1 MSEAPAPTIVICPF
15 ATPNGPLHVGHLA
28 GPYLAADVHARYLR
42 ARGTPVLFPGGVDE
56 NQTYVVSTAQR
67 LGVTPEAL
75 CAESADGVR
84 RSIEAAGISVD
95 AFVPAGDSYRRA
107 VVDFVSRLHAGGKLR
122 LRDVAL
128 PYSEAKGEYL
138 LDGLVAGE
146 CPMCLATTCGGVCE
160 SCGHPVDYSA
170 LRNLR
175 STLDPDDPVTLRR
188 EPLLVLPAEEYRD
201 RLAAFHADRPFRW
214 RPHIEQLITEMLE
227 RPLLDFPVTY
237 PLRRG
242 IPAPFPETPGHVI
255 NPWVEAMPQSMHGAW
270 YAGGRAGEVD
280 GRWRADAGPRVV
292 YFLGYDNAPNWA
304 MTYIALLMA
313 HADRYVLPSAI
324 VCNEFYELEYDK
336 VSTSRRHVVWATD
349 LMAKW
354 PRDLARFYLART
366 APENQRTSFDRFA
379 LESVATRQ
387 LVEPWNELA
396 AAVAELGTAV
406 PTGTRLDVS
415 LEGKRRAATMTA
427 RFAACFEL
435 PTFSLTRAAAT
446 LSEQIQR
453 LHAVAR
459 DARGRDQLGD
469 LALEV
474 QTLVACAAPILVDAA
489 EQALRGGMPLTWP
502 GDAYPD
508 SIELRRLPRLPS
520 LTDHE
525 TRTS

>member
-1 MSEAPAPTIVICPF
+1 MIAGPTPTIVICPF

-28 GPYLAADVHARYLR
+28 GPYLAADAHARYLR
-42 ARGTPVLFPGGVDE
+42 AKGTPVLFPGGVDE

-75 CAESADGVR
+75 CAESADGVL

-95 AFVPAGDSYRRA
+95 AFVPAGDSYRQA
-107 VVDFVSRLHAGGKLR
+107 VVDFVTRLHADGKLR
-122 LRDVAL
+122 LRVVAL

-138 LDGLVAGE
+138 LDGLVTGE
-146 CPMCLATTCGGVCE
+146 CPVCLAPTCGGVCE
-160 SCGHPVDYSA
+160 SCGHPVDYSE
-170 LRNLR
+170 LRGLR
-175 STLDPDDPVTLRR
+175 STVDPDDPVSLRP
-188 EPLLVLPAEEYRD
+188 EPLLVLPVEEYRE
-201 RLAAFHADRPFRW
+201 RLAAFHADRRFRW
-214 RPHIEQLITEMLE
+214 RPHIEQLIAEMLD
-227 RPLLDFPVTY
+227 RPLLDLPVTY

-270 YAGGRAGEVD
+270 YAAARVGDVD
-280 GRWRADAGPRVV
+280 GQWRAEGGARVV

-304 MTYIALLMA
+304 MTYVALLMA
-313 HADRYVLPSAI
+313 HGDRYVLPSAI

-366 APENQRTSFDRFA
+366 APENQRTSFDRFS

-387 LVEPWNELA
+387 LVDPWNDLA
-396 AAVAELGTAV
+396 DALVEASTSV
-406 PTGTRLDVS
+406 PTGALLDVS
-415 LEGKRRAATMTA
+415 AEGKRRAATITA
-427 RFAACFEL
+427 RFTACFEL

-446 LSEQIQR
+446 LSEQLQR
-453 LHAVAR
+453 LRSLAR
-459 DARGRDQLGD
+459 NARGPGQLGD
-469 LALEV
+469 VALQV

-489 EQALRGGMPLTWP
+489 EQAFQAGMPSTWP
-502 GDAYPD
+502 SDAYPD
-508 SIELRRLPRLPS
+508 SIELPRLPS
-520 LTDHE
+520 LTNSE
-525 TRTS
+525 ARTS